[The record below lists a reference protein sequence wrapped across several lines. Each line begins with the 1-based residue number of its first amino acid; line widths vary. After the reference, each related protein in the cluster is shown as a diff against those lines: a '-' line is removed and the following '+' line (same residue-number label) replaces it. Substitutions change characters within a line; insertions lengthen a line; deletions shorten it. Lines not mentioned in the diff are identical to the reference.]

1 MFIWGWFGKFCLFQ
15 VLGIFGWLF
24 FFYLVWLGLLG
35 RWGFFFSYLCV
46 YFTGS
51 DFLHTIEQTEL
62 LDAEN
67 LVNFMDHFHME
78 ISFYF
83 PSQSLFLIQLLVRFT
98 EQKHWVYYGKKSNQC
113 STKGQSFRVF
123 PVAVS
128 QTRGYYEVTL
138 SDFNQNTHL
147 LLKRLPATTTFVTEA
162 SLI

>member
-1 MFIWGWFGKFCLFQ
+1 M
-15 VLGIFGWLF
+15 
-24 FFYLVWLGLLG
+24 
-35 RWGFFFSYLCV
+35 

-51 DFLHTIEQTEL
+51 DFLATIEQTEL

-67 LVNFMDHFHME
+67 LVNFMAHFHME
-78 ISFYF
+78 LSFYF
-83 PSQSLFLIQLLVRFT
+83 PSHSLFLIQLLVRFT

-113 STKGQSFRVF
+113 STKGQSFRVL

-147 LLKRLPATTTFVTEA
+147 LLKRLPAAPTCVTEA